1 MAKVFNC
8 EAALQGSLDAIQV
21 MGGDG
26 VTPFYPLEEIMAQA
40 KVENI
45 AGGTMEAC
53 RLVIFRSGVRQMA
66 DEHKMQQRIIHP
78 TLGVPVPVADSLPKE
93 KDINEERLLA
103 ALAEDY
109 RINPGLFMSRED
121 LKGLFEVD
129 DKTLDTLLS
138 SLEAQGDVKLYR
150 SKKGIELAKATY
162 EGLRKAHPLEYYQW
176 FPSWIDKGKD
186 RAF

>member
-1 MAKVFNC
+1 MK
-8 EAALQGSLDAIQV
+8 
-21 MGGDG
+21 
-26 VTPFYPLEEIMAQA
+26 
-40 KVENI
+40 
-45 AGGTMEAC
+45 
-53 RLVIFRSGVRQMA
+53 
-66 DEHKMQQRIIHP
+66 
-78 TLGVPVPVADSLPKE
+78 
-93 KDINEERLLA
+93 RLLA